1 MDKCISKGY
10 DIVEFSKLFGLQIR
24 KSVADSK
31 AIPHTKESF
40 EKAVIDLNVKR
51 LCDSI
56 GLIGKMSGK
65 GNKYLDKWGFYLP
78 FSNKGC

>member
-1 MDKCISKGY
+1 MQNSP
-10 DIVEFSKLFGLQIR
+10 KLYGLQIR

-40 EKAVIDLNVKR
+40 EKTAIYLNVKR

-65 GNKYLDKWGFYLP
+65 GNKYLDK
-78 FSNKGC
+78 